1 MEFRRVLFRSFADSP
16 KPWCVFCV
24 PQADQSLQLLAE
36 RGIAGFRTPE
46 TCADAVRA
54 CLNRLPPVPLP
65 SGGVD
70 VSAVETAL
78 SEAKAKT
85 LDEREARTVFEALGG
100 PQAKSGFIR
109 DPAEA
114 ARAGAATDYPAAA
127 KVVSAAIPHKTEAG
141 GVALGLM
148 DDAALTQALDGIR
161 VRVAERKPD
170 ATIEGYLVQRMEKG
184 LAEVLIGYRVDRSEE
199 HTSELQSL
207 MRISYAV
214 FCLKKKN
221 STRRRVTK

>member
-36 RGIAGFRTPE
+36 RGNAGFRTPE

-85 LDEREARTVFEALGG
+85 LDEREART
-100 PQAKSGFIR
+100 
-109 DPAEA
+109 
-114 ARAGAATDYPAAA
+114 
-127 KVVSAAIPHKTEAG
+127 
-141 GVALGLM
+141 
-148 DDAALTQALDGIR
+148 
-161 VRVAERKPD
+161 
-170 ATIEGYLVQRMEKG
+170 
-184 LAEVLIGYRVDRSEE
+184 RSEE
-199 HTSELQSL
+199 
-207 MRISYAV
+207 
-214 FCLKKKN
+214 
-221 STRRRVTK
+221 RRVGEECVSTCRSRWAP